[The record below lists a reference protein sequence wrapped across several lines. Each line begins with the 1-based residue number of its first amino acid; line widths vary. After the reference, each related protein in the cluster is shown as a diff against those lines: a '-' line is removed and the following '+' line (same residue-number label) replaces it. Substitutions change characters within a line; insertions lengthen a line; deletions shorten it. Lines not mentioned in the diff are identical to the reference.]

1 MSIQPA
7 RPHVPS
13 YTSEHRLN
21 APDFRKSA
29 LSTTLLPRIV
39 LAAASS
45 DGGKTTVALG
55 LIGALRRRRLCV
67 RAAKVG
73 PDFIDA
79 AYLAH
84 ASGSPTR
91 NLDAWLAPE
100 SVVVSSFIRGASQA
114 DISVIEGVMGLFDG
128 HHGSGEGSTAHL
140 ARILGAPVIL
150 VLDCAKSAATIGAI
164 AFGLAHFDPRVRVA
178 GAILNRVGSNKHA
191 ATVAEACARAGVPVL
206 GIVRRDE
213 HLNIPSRHLGLIAP
227 EETAWT
233 RIAEAAADALERDVD
248 LDKILDLARNAPAL
262 AHTGRTIPPSA
273 RRTRIALARDEAF
286 WFYDEGSLE
295 ALCDAGAEL
304 IPYSPLRDPFPND
317 AQAAFIGGGYPEL
330 HAAALETN
338 VAAREGL
345 RAAAH
350 AGIPVY
356 AECGGLMYLGQALE
370 TANGTHAMAG
380 VIPAISTMSPRR
392 SALRY
397 VEARALQDGPMFTRE
412 QSVRGHEFHYSR
424 TRFEDTAPAYV
435 IEGENEGYTLGNIHA
450 SYTHVHLG
458 AYPQA
463 VQRFISGNAHTLLP
477 Q

>member
-1 MSIQPA
+1 MG
-7 RPHVPS
+7 
-13 YTSEHRLN
+13 RLVQT
-21 APDFRKSA
+21 
-29 LSTTLLPRIV
+29 LSTLSTSSLHPVPRIV

-45 DGGKTTVALG
+45 DSGKTTVALG

-84 ASGSPTR
+84 ASGSPAR

-100 SVVVSSFIRGASQA
+100 SVVVSSFMRGASQA

-128 HHGSGEGSTAHL
+128 RHGSGEGSTAHL
-140 ARILGAPVIL
+140 ARILDAPVIL

-164 AFGLAHFDPRVRVA
+164 AFGLAHFDPRVRVM
-178 GAILNRVGSNKHA
+178 GVILNRVGSDKHA
-191 ATVAEACARAGVPVL
+191 ATVAEACACAGIPLL
-206 GIVRRDE
+206 GIVRRNE

-233 RIAEAAADALERDVD
+233 HITQAAANMLERDVD

-262 AHTGRTIPPSA
+262 AYTVQTIPPIA

-304 IPYSPLRDPFPND
+304 IPYSPLRDPFPNN
-317 AQAAFIGGGYPEL
+317 AQAVFIGGGYPEL
-330 HAAALETN
+330 HAAALEAN

-350 AGIPVY
+350 AGMPVY
-356 AECGGLMYLGQALE
+356 AECGGLMYAGRTLE
-370 TANGTHAMAG
+370 TTSGTYAMAG
-380 VIPAISTMSPRR
+380 VIPAISTMSQRP
-392 SALRY
+392 ALRY
-397 VEARALQDGPMFTRE
+397 VEAHVRGDGPLFTYE

-424 TRFEDTAPAYV
+424 TRFEDTAPAYL
-435 IEGENEGYTLGNIHA
+435 IEGENEGYMLGNIHA

-463 VQRFISGNAHTLLP
+463 IHRFLFGNTHTP
-477 Q
+477 